1 MLKHWIAQRNRSS
14 RSALNTPCGLC
25 PSEAPWSGFLC
36 CMAASISF
44 LILFSSD
51 VCVSSLRH
59 PSSDNDW
66 SFSSS
71 VLLVALISKSK
82 MWKSNLKNKTK
93 AADRVLP
100 CPQPTAIIFVFA
112 SPASFFKASR
122 TTPIPNVRSIV
133 VRQNACNSYFPLSVS
148 FTLLLPNRGRVG
160 KKLLFGLDNNREH
173 FWSLWTKK
181 DCLILSFA
189 LPVCFVTIFFECETY
204 FFVESSLSC
213 K

>member
-1 MLKHWIAQRNRSS
+1 MAKSSPMLKHWIAQRNRSS

-133 VRQNACNSYFPLSVS
+133 VRQNACNSYFPLFCKFHFVASQQ
-148 FTLLLPNRGRVG
+148 RKGRQETALWFGQQQRAFLVPVDQ
-160 KKLLFGLDNNREH
+160 KRLFD
-173 FWSLWTKK
+173 FV
-181 DCLILSFA
+181 
-189 LPVCFVTIFFECETY
+189 VCFTSLFCNDIF
-204 FFVESSLSC
+204 
-213 K
+213 